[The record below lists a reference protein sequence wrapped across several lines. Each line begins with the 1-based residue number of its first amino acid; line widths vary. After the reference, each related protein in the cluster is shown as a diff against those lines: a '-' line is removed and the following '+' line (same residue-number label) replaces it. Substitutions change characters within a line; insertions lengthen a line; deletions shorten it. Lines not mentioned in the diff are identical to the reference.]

1 MVIKEDFLHFVWK
14 HQVFKTLQ
22 LKTTSGE
29 DIQVVFPGIFNTNA
43 GPDFLQAKVYIAG
56 VLWVGHVE
64 MHLKAT
70 SWYRHGHE
78 NDPNYKNV
86 ILHVVWEADCEVYAS
101 GKAPIPTIQL
111 QPYIS
116 QNLLSRYQELVNQP
130 VSFINCEKGCIS
142 VDTFVWENWLEKL
155 YIERLEV
162 KYTSIENQ
170 LKATQNNWEAILFSM
185 LMKNFGLKVNAH
197 PFESIAQNLPFSVV
211 RKLNGNQTALEAL
224 FFGLASLLEPTIED
238 AYFETLKKEY
248 NYLKNKFGLSQEFV
262 KPVQFFRLR
271 PANFPTIRLSQLA
284 SLYANNNALFSELM
298 NTETLEG
305 YYRIFHVKASAYWE
319 SHYNF
324 GKKSNPQPKQLT
336 KSFVHLLLINTVV
349 PLKFAYLRHQGSFE
363 TDGILTLVKN
373 IPPET
378 NAVLK
383 SYKKLGLPVENALTS
398 QAFLQLS
405 NSYCTKNKCLQ
416 CDVGNALLRK

>member
-1 MVIKEDFLHFVWK
+1 MKEDFLHFVWK
-14 HQVFKTLQ
+14 HQVFNTLQ

-29 DIQVVFPGIFNTNA
+29 DVQVVYPGIFNTHA
-43 GPDFLQAKVYIAG
+43 GPDFLQAKVYIGG
-56 VLWVGHVE
+56 VLWAGHVE

-70 SWYRHGHE
+70 SWYQHGHE

-111 QPYIS
+111 QSYIS

-130 VSFINCEKGCIS
+130 VSFINCEKDCAS
-142 VDTFVWENWLEKL
+142 VDAFIWENWLEKL
-155 YIERLEV
+155 YIERLEA

-170 LKATQNNWEAILFSM
+170 LKATQNNWEAVLFSM
-185 LMKNFGLKVNAH
+185 LMKNFGLKVNAQS
-197 PFESIAQNLPFSVV
+197 FESIAQNLPFHVV
-211 RKLNGNQTALEAL
+211 RKLNGNQTAMEAL
-224 FFGLASLLEPTIED
+224 FLGLGSLLDSTSED
-238 AYFETLKKEY
+238 SYFKTLKAEY

-271 PANFPTIRLSQLA
+271 PASFPTIRLSQMA
-284 SLYANNNALFSELM
+284 MLYTNNNNLFSALM
-298 NTETLEG
+298 KTETLEG
-305 YYRIFHVKASAYWE
+305 YCHIFNVKASAYWE

-324 GKKSNPQPKQLT
+324 GKRSAPQPRQLT
-336 KSFVHLLLINTVV
+336 KSFVHLLLINSIF
-349 PLKFAYLRHQGSFE
+349 PLKFAYLRHVGSHE
-363 TDGILTLVKN
+363 TDGILSLVKS
-373 IPPET
+373 ISPET
-378 NAVLK
+378 NTVLNG
-383 SYKKLGLPVENALTS
+383 YKKIGLSVDNALKS
-398 QAFLQLS
+398 QAFLQLN